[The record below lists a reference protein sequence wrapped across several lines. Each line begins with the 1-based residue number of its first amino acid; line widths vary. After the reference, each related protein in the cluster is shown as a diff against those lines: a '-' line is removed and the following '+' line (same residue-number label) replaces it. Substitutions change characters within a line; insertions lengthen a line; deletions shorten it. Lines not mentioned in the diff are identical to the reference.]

1 MKILIGIPT
10 SREIEIECAAS
21 LIGIK
26 RKGRIGVFA
35 PNSYCVDAS
44 RNMIVEH
51 ALEMEYDYILWVD
64 SDMIV
69 PKEALLRF
77 LKADKDIICGACS
90 YKVLGCKEAV
100 AKRLNKDGIFENITL
115 KEVREAK
122 DLIELDAT
130 GFGCVLTKTEI
141 FKKIPKPWFVYKP
154 DFGEDVYFSVKAKE
168 CGYQIWLDPYVK
180 LGHIGKVNYNV

>member
-21 LIGIK
+21 LIGMK
-26 RKGRIGVFA
+26 RKGRVGVFA

-51 ALEMEYDYILWVD
+51 ALENNYDYIFWVD

-69 PKEALLRF
+69 PKDGLLN
-77 LKADKDIICGACS
+77 LLSTGKDIVCGACS
-90 YKVLGCKEAV
+90 YKIIGCKDAV
-100 AKRLNKDGIFENITL
+100 AKRLNDEGLYMDIPL

-122 DLIELDAT
+122 ELIELDAT
-130 GFGCVLTKTEI
+130 GFGCVLTKVDV
-141 FKKIPKPWFVYKP
+141 FRKIPAPWFVYKP
-154 DFGEDVYFSVKAKE
+154 DFGEDIYFSIKARE
-168 CGYQIWLDPYVK
+168 NGYQLWLDPRVR